1 MNVTLMFRAVC
12 YASLVVVLAVLET
25 SAPADVITTGDVDP
39 GGAAVQSDPWA
50 IEGNLKVGD
59 SGIGT
64 LNVAE
69 SGVVSNTNGYLV
81 DKSGST
87 GMATVTGAGSKWTNT
102 MHLKVGFHGDSTR
115 CA

>member
-1 MNVTLMFRAVC
+1 MRYV
-12 YASLVVVLAVLET
+12 SLVFVLVAVGT
-25 SAPADVITTGDVDP
+25 PVPADVITTGDVAP
-39 GGAAVQSDPWA
+39 AGAAVQSDPWA

-87 GMATVTGAGSKWTNT
+87 GMATVTGAGSKWTNS

-115 CA
+115 CT

>member
-1 MNVTLMFRAVC
+1 MNGKLVSKAVRFLGLLFV
-12 YASLVVVLAVLET
+12 LVVLSGSAVA
-25 SAPADVITTGDVDP
+25 SVITTGDVAP
-39 GGAAVQSDPWA
+39 AGAAVQSDPWA

-87 GMATVTGAGSKWTNT
+87 GMATVTGAGSKWNNSRA
-102 MHLKVGFHGDSTR
+102 LWVGNSGTAH
-115 CA
+115 